1 MKNTKI
7 TGRPATPI
15 TWPSDSEFTVADIQ
29 EKFPNITSV
38 TIQCRINK
46 ALKEN
51 VLQKAGTRRKHK
63 TGREAITYKM
73 VDMQTVSQQTA
84 NS

>member
-15 TWPSDSEFTVADIQ
+15 NWPTDTEFTVADIA
-29 EKFPNITSV
+29 KNIPNLTSV

-46 ALKEN
+46 ALKDGLLSIVGE
-51 VLQKAGTRRKHK
+51 RRAFK
-63 TGREAITYKM
+63 TGRAAITYK
-73 VDMQTVSQQTA
+73 TA
-84 NS
+84 SALNSGVQSNS